1 MLQNKL
7 EQNTNLS
14 SKDNINDNNDNN
26 NKHNNKHKILA
37 SKNNKLSLVIICL
50 IVLASIGLGSYELY
64 AHYIVPKGYYE
75 TAEQYK
81 SNKKYDKAIAEY
93 KKAGEFKDSK
103 EQIIECRK
111 QNLKNLIETKTLDFM
126 YFDDKT
132 NSILISARD
141 YPTSNL
147 ADTSS
152 LPIEL
157 RDMMASGCA
166 SLYAKE
172 LKFADYN
179 DLYDRM
185 KRATSADGEQSET
198 HNGYKI
204 SWSYN
209 SVRGFRGKIEVVEN

>member
-1 MLQNKL
+1 MQNNIQ
-7 EQNTNLS
+7 EQNTNVS
-14 SKDNINDNNDNN
+14 
-26 NKHNNKHKILA
+26 
-37 SKNNKLSLVIICL
+37 SKNNINNNIKDKKHRIFTSKNNRLSLAIICL

-64 AHYIVPKGYYE
+64 AHYIVPKGYYD

-93 KKAGEFKDSK
+93 KKAEGFKDSK
-103 EQIIECRK
+103 QQIIECRK

-126 YFDDKT
+126 YFDNKT

-157 RDMMASGCA
+157 RDMIASGYV

-209 SVRGFRGKIEVVEN
+209 SVRGFRGKIEVVE

>member
-1 MLQNKL
+1 MLSN
-7 EQNTNLS
+7 
-14 SKDNINDNNDNN
+14 NINDNDDIDKNVN
-26 NKHNNKHKILA
+26 NNKHKILT
-37 SKNNKLSLVIICL
+37 SKNNRLSLVIICL

-64 AHYIVPKGYYE
+64 AHYIVPKGYYDI
-75 TAEQYK
+75 AEQYK
-81 SNKKYDKAIAEY
+81 SNKEYDKAIAEY
-93 KKAGEFKDSK
+93 KKAEGFKDSK
-103 EQIIECRK
+103 QQIIECRK

-126 YFDDKT
+126 YFDNKT

-147 ADTSS
+147 VDTSS

-157 RDMMASGCA
+157 RDMIASGYV

-185 KRATSADGEQSET
+185 KRATSVDGEQSET

-209 SVRGFRGKIEVVEN
+209 SVRGFRGKIEVVE